1 MRLIQK
7 LPWLEHFEVF
17 PTVRKQVPAPFAFMW
32 FILFLPNEI
41 QKTSQTLTR
50 LKHASFSMKV

>member
-1 MRLIQK
+1 MRVIQK

-41 QKTSQTLTR
+41 
-50 LKHASFSMKV
+50 